1 MAIAGSRV
9 EPSDELDIRPL
20 GRGEKNLTFRKAILL
35 YFRLRASNAA
45 VYDTNAEDATAT
57 SARGNGE
64 ASKHSLLRSFSSER
78 HIEIRSAEARI
89 LERSPLRRALF
100 KLAQRRVLRHVAVEP
115 TDGLGET
122 GKHVSR
128 PVATGRPPLDVS
140 RAHSADLF
148 VDLSLERGRVEIV
161 TGTGRLAG
169 DARRRTLAEPS
180 SASRDI
186 RLRDVLGTPHPVA
199 YTLRTLAT
207 SPSSVAQMMIPI
219 ISHSRSSSSSSS
231 EGQFFEGFPEEDL
244 RQGGKDNPGYFPV
257 WLGHQ
262 FDRGRYTI
270 LRKLGWG
277 SRSSVWLAKDMKGDR
292 FVALKI
298 LTCKATATLLA
309 SGDKQTSDELCML
322 EKIGSDSKHCPVLYG
337 SFEFKGP
344 YGKHLCLVTE
354 VLGFSLRAI
363 CGVEENDDKRLSMRL
378 TKRIAKQMLLG
389 LEHLHDVCGII
400 HGNIRHESVLFRP
413 TDIDAVVVQTLS
425 AKPSRA
431 YDCGTDVCP
440 PVVPILSQPLGVSV
454 DAPVRRSSLQ
464 AVITGLGSAH
474 WENRHYGEVIQPSEY
489 RAPEVILGHP
499 WDAAADIWN
508 FGCLSITELL
518 LGFNLFKHQTH
529 EGWSAEEAHL
539 VRMEEALGAAFDPV
553 FLANCQHNAKY
564 FNANGEH
571 TVPFLSRDSILTIQC
586 RLGAFT
592 HHSTQDVTTWP
603 LHKCLDMF
611 AVYDPGVDDIAVAE
625 HFLRRCLHLSPE
637 GRARARDLID
647 DPWLA
652 DVSV

>member
-1 MAIAGSRV
+1 
-9 EPSDELDIRPL
+9 
-20 GRGEKNLTFRKAILL
+20 
-35 YFRLRASNAA
+35 
-45 VYDTNAEDATAT
+45 
-57 SARGNGE
+57 
-64 ASKHSLLRSFSSER
+64 
-78 HIEIRSAEARI
+78 
-89 LERSPLRRALF
+89 
-100 KLAQRRVLRHVAVEP
+100 
-115 TDGLGET
+115 
-122 GKHVSR
+122 
-128 PVATGRPPLDVS
+128 
-140 RAHSADLF
+140 
-148 VDLSLERGRVEIV
+148 
-161 TGTGRLAG
+161 
-169 DARRRTLAEPS
+169 
-180 SASRDI
+180 
-186 RLRDVLGTPHPVA
+186 
-199 YTLRTLAT
+199 
-207 SPSSVAQMMIPI
+207 MIPI
-219 ISHSRSSSSSSS
+219 ISHSRSSSTSSS

-257 WLGHQ
+257 WLGRQ
-262 FDRGRYTI
+262 FDRGRYSI

-277 SRSSVWLAKDMKGDR
+277 SRSSVWLAKDIKSDR

-298 LTCKATATLLA
+298 LTCRATAALQA
-309 SGDKQTSDELCML
+309 SGDQQASDELHML
-322 EKIGSDSKHCPVLYG
+322 EKIASDSKHCPVLYG

-344 YGKHLCLVTE
+344 HGKHLCLVTE

-389 LEHLHDVCGII
+389 LEHLHDVCGIV
-400 HGNIRHESVLFRP
+400 HGIDLRHESVLFRP
-413 TDIDAVVVQTLS
+413 TDLDAVVTQTLA

-454 DAPVRRSSLQ
+454 DAPIRRSSLQ
-464 AVITGLGSAH
+464 AVIVGFGTAH
-474 WENRHYGEVIQPSEY
+474 WENRHYGEVIQPLEY

-508 FGCLSITELL
+508 FGCLVTELL
-518 LGFNLFKHQTH
+518 LGFNLFNRQVH

-539 VRMEEALGAAFDPV
+539 VRIEEALGAAFDPV

-564 FNANGEH
+564 FNANG
-571 TVPFLSRDSILTIQC
+571 
-586 RLGAFT
+586 AFT
-592 HHSTQDVTTWP
+592 HHSTHDVSTWP

-611 AVYDPGVDDIAVAE
+611 AVYDPGADDIAVAE

-652 DVSV
+652 NVPV